1 MSDPDAT
8 ARTLRIRALNDAD
21 RAALPHGFAS
31 CLITRGVQAL
41 PPEQV
46 TQILEEVRRYANFTQ
61 GDDPYGE
68 HDFGVLT
75 RVERGGTITWTQEPQ
90 PDTKDGLGAEKIFW
104 KIDYYAKAQDGVPGL
119 TYGSE
124 TPEDGRTTDRVLTIY
139 LASEH

>member
-1 MSDPDAT
+1 MSAPDAT
-8 ARTLRIRALNDAD
+8 ARTLRIRALNDAA

-46 TQILEEVRRYANFTQ
+46 GQILEEVRRYANFTQ

-75 RVERGGTITWTQEPQ
+75 RVARGGTITWTQEPQ
-90 PDTKDGLGAEKIFW
+90 PDPKDGLGAETIFW
-104 KIDYYAKAQDGVPGL
+104 KIDYYATAQEGVPAL

-124 TPEDGRTTDRVLTIY
+124 TPEDGRATDRVLTIY

>member
-1 MSDPDAT
+1 MSAPDAT
-8 ARTLRIRALNDAD
+8 ARTLRIRALNDAA
-21 RAALPHGFAS
+21 RSALPHGLAS

-46 TQILEEVRRYANFTQ
+46 AQILEEVRSYANFTQ

-75 RVERGGTITWTQEPQ
+75 RVARGGAVVWTQEPQ
-90 PDTKDGLGAEKIFW
+90 SDPKHGMGAEKIFW
-104 KIDYYAKAQDGVPGL
+104 KIDYYAKASDGVPGF

-124 TPEDGRTTDRVLTIY
+124 TPEDGNATDRVLTIY